1 MARLMNTGYVSNIK
15 VNTDINQKNDSRNKK
30 KPTVDFEN
38 LLKQEKKL
46 KFSAHAQ
53 KRMESRNIKLN
64 GDELKK
70 IEEGVA
76 KLRDKGCKDSIILSK
91 DRAYVISV
99 KNNTVVTVVDEDT
112 MKNNI
117 FTNID
122 SMTLI

>member
-1 MARLMNTGYVSNIK
+1 MARLINTGYVNGLKI
-15 VNTDINQKNDSRNKK
+15 NTDINQKNDLGNKK
-30 KPTVDFEN
+30 KPTVDFEEV
-38 LLKQEKKL
+38 LKSEKKL

-53 KRMESRNIKLN
+53 KRMESRNIKIN
-64 GDELKK
+64 GEELKR
-70 IEEGVA
+70 IEEGVE
-76 KLRDKGCKDSIILSK
+76 KLRNKGCKDSVIVSR
-91 DRAYVISV
+91 DRAYVISI

>member
-1 MARLMNTGYVSNIK
+1 MARLMNAGIVGNLR
-15 VNTDINQKNDSRNKK
+15 VNADINQKNDSHKKNK
-30 KPTVDFEN
+30 PSVDFED
-38 LLKQEKKL
+38 LLKSEKKL

-53 KRMESRNIKLN
+53 KRMENRNIKIN
-64 GDELKK
+64 GEELKK

-76 KLRDKGCKDSIILSK
+76 KLRDKGCKDSVILSQ
-91 DRAYVISV
+91 DRAYVISI
-99 KNNTVVTVVDEDT
+99 KNNTVVTIVDEDT